1 MREINSDEL
10 KKIQLEILDMVNHF
24 CSENNIKFWLDSG
37 TLLGAIRHKGYIPWD
52 DDVDIGMLRDDFER
66 FISLFNKTGGK
77 YKVICNELDSEC
89 VYPFAKILDAD
100 TVLYEPDEKNGVKL
114 SVNIDL
120 FVYDVTPGGD
130 KTKKQYDRRDKY
142 AFLNSVQYNLYPSKT
157 WYKKV
162 PKAALCIAL
171 QLFPKG
177 FFASKLV
184 RNSKQYVGQELNHVG
199 NFTAAS
205 RVLCEKAVFDSTI
218 LWDFEGKKY
227 PIPVGYD
234 KWLTAFYGDYMQLP
248 PIEKRVTH
256 HLFKAYMKEKI
267 V

>member
-1 MREINSDEL
+1 MREINADEL
-10 KKIQLEILDMVNHF
+10 KKIQLEILDEVDNF
-24 CSENNIKFWLDSG
+24 CAENNIKFWLDSG

-52 DDVDIGMLRDDFER
+52 DDIDIGMLRDDFER

-89 VYPFAKILDAD
+89 LYPYAKILDTD
-100 TVLYEPDEKNGVKL
+100 TVLYEPDIKNGVKL

-130 KTKKQYDRRDKY
+130 ETEKQYDRRDKY
-142 AFLNSVQYNLYPSKT
+142 SFLNSVQYNLYPSKT

-162 PKAALCIAL
+162 PKVALCVIL
-171 QLFPKG
+171 RLFPRG
-177 FFASKLV
+177 LFANKVV
-184 RNSKQYVGQELNHVG
+184 RNSKQYVGEELNYVG
-199 NFTAAS
+199 NFTSVS
-205 RVLCEKAVFDSTI
+205 RIICEKSVFDSTI

-227 PIPVGYD
+227 PVPAGYD
-234 KWLTAFYGDYMQLP
+234 KWLTSFYGDYMQLP

-256 HLFKAYMKEKI
+256 HQFKAYIKDAI
-267 V
+267 I

>member
-1 MREINSDEL
+1 MREINADEL
-10 KKIQLEILDMVNHF
+10 KKIQLEILDEVDNF
-24 CSENNIKFWLDSG
+24 CAENNIKFWLDSG

-52 DDVDIGMLRDDFER
+52 DDIDIGMLRDDFER

-89 VYPFAKILDAD
+89 VYPYAKILDTD
-100 TVLYEPDEKNGVKL
+100 TVLYEPDIKNGVKL

-130 KTKKQYDRRDKY
+130 ETEKQYDRRDKY
-142 AFLNSVQYNLYPSKT
+142 SFLNSVQYNLYPSKT

-162 PKAALCIAL
+162 PKVALCVIL
-171 QLFPKG
+171 RLFPRG
-177 FFASKLV
+177 LFANKVV
-184 RNSKQYVGQELNHVG
+184 RNSKQYVGEELNYVG
-199 NFTAAS
+199 NFTSVS
-205 RVLCEKAVFDSTI
+205 RIICEKSVFDSTI

-227 PIPVGYD
+227 PVPAGYD
-234 KWLTAFYGDYMQLP
+234 KWLTSFYGDYMQLP

-256 HLFKAYMKEKI
+256 HQFKAYIKDAI
-267 V
+267 I